1 MNDYNYH
8 SPIFQ
13 DFTID
18 NEFYN
23 SLGKKHI
30 IRTLMEEH
38 QVILNFLS
46 VLEKLVKDIKHK
58 TSINDSQ
65 EILKDIKLISGHL
78 LRTEKHQIREEH
90 TFVRRLVSM
99 AEYVPS
105 QKIREQH
112 DNLGI
117 LKRKL
122 ERTIYG
128 IYTAPFDDFQK
139 EFQSV
144 SRKLIKDLKS
154 HMDIE
159 ENILYPQA
167 VKLIPDKDRWKKM
180 RKESENIGYCCFT
193 PGKK

>member
-38 QVILNFLS
+38 QVILNFLK

-105 QKIREQH
+105 QEIRKQH
-112 DNLGI
+112 DNLGV

-139 EFQSV
+139 ELQSV
-144 SRKLIKDLKS
+144 CRKLIKDLKS
-154 HMDIE
+154 HMNIE